1 MPTRELKP
9 RSPESSTSNGRI
21 PEVASY
27 AVAVWVV
34 PEAECQQVT
43 QDVLVYLPRR
53 GANRRRQIT
62 TTETST

>member
-21 PEVASY
+21 PEIASY

-34 PEAECQQVT
+34 PEAECQQAT

-53 GANRRRQIT
+53 GVNRRRQIT